1 MSEEADV
8 FLASDFIGG
17 GQTVTFILFGGGV
30 VDDAFWDVSAVA
42 QGTNNSVSLLG
53 QTVSSDAGG
62 TRSLFFT
69 VQNNTFND
77 TFFTRGAVRI
87 PNFD

>member
-8 FLASDFIGG
+8 FIAVDFIPS
-17 GQTVTFILFGGGV
+17 GQTFTYTLFGGGV
-30 VDDAFWDVSAVA
+30 VDDAFWDVSVVA
-42 QGTNNSVSLLG
+42 RGTNTSVSLLG
-53 QTVSSDAGG
+53 QTVSADAGG
-62 TRSLFFT
+62 TRSLTFT